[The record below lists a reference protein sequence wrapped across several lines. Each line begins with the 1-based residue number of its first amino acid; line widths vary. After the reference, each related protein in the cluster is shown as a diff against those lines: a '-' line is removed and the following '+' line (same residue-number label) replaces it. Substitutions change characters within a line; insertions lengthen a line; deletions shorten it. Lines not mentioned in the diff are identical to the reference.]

1 MNLKAFFNLFDDL
14 RIRKMFNLGFPLAVL
29 PRNSKEIN
37 ASFFV
42 NNFVPFYILEI
53 AYLKT
58 SGLIY

>member
-1 MNLKAFFNLFDDL
+1 
-14 RIRKMFNLGFPLAVL
+14 MFNLGFPLAVL

-42 NNFVPFYILEI
+42 NNFVAFYILEI